1 MASFFVEEKGQR
13 IPLQRM
19 CGGGVFM
26 KKLLKVTAIVVG
38 ILVLLVIVLSIVVKS
53 YLSSD
58 RLKPI
63 ILPKAEAMTGRKVQL
78 DEINVSLFTGIIA
91 KGLSVKERDGQKD
104 FLKIGRFV
112 LSYRLLPLLKKQL
125 VISKI
130 EIVSPSVSIRKERGG
145 KYNFSDIMEKSS
157 QEPKKPSGPEP
168 KSLPVSVIADRLLI
182 RNASLAFVDEE
193 KGLPDISIA
202 LDAEFK
208 GGLEKDGSPR
218 MDFGLVS
225 FKEIKAILKDREVRV
240 SGKIDMDAKTIR
252 ANLQTVIGKD
262 NIQLSAT
269 AKDYRSAPDIV
280 ANIHAK
286 TLDLQQLMGLS
297 SEKKGKG
304 EEGGFQKS
312 QKKETKAGPSGGGMT
327 EKLKASGQITVDKA
341 TYQDYTLKE
350 LRIPYQ
356 YAKGILKVDPLGLQF
371 SGEGSFTAEGS
382 FDGKLQCAAEDAS
395 SIQKTLKG
403 TAIAKLGKGA
413 IKQSQIFD
421 AIASLTGISSLK
433 DPGFDQG
440 LFNFD
445 AKDER
450 IYLDGWISSSL
461 FKISPRG
468 VVDFEKRLDIPT
480 ELKLSPSLTGNLKG
494 KLAAVKFFDDE
505 KGWKVI
511 PLRIKGTTD
520 KPSVTLDEEGLSK
533 QLRSGLKREIE
544 RRFLEPKSEKS
555 GKPSEKK
562 KAKDVLKDLLGE

>member
-1 MASFFVEEKGQR
+1 
-13 IPLQRM
+13 M

-157 QEPKKPSGPEP
+157 QEPKKPSEPEP
-168 KSLPVSVIADRLLI
+168 KSLPVSVVADRLLI

-304 EEGGFQKS
+304 EEGGIQKS

-341 TYQDYTLKE
+341 TYQDYTIKG

-382 FDGKLQCAAEDAS
+382 LDGKLQCAAEDAS

-433 DPGFDQG
+433 NPGFDQG

-533 QLRSGLKREIE
+533 QLGSGLKREIE
-544 RRFLEPKSEKS
+544 RRLLEPKSEKS

-562 KAKDVLKDLLGE
+562 KTKDVLKDLLGE

>member
-1 MASFFVEEKGQR
+1 
-13 IPLQRM
+13 M

-26 KKLLKVTAIVVG
+26 KKLLKVAAIVVG

-63 ILPKAEAMTGRKVQL
+63 ILPKAEAMTGRKVLL
-78 DEINVSLFTGIIA
+78 DEINVSLFSGIIA

-130 EIVSPSVSIRKERGG
+130 EIISPSVSIRKERGG
-145 KYNFSDIMEKSS
+145 KYNFSDMMGKPS
-157 QEPKKPSGPEP
+157 QEPRKPSGPEP
-168 KSLPVSVIADRLLI
+168 TSLPVSVVADRLLI
-182 RNASLAFVDEE
+182 RNASLVFVDEE
-193 KGLPDISIA
+193 KGLPDVSMA

-225 FKEIKAILKDREVRV
+225 FKEIKAIMKDREVRV
-240 SGKIDMDAKTIR
+240 SGKMDMDAKTIR

-262 NIQLSAT
+262 NIELSAT
-269 AKDYRSAPDIV
+269 AKDYRSAPDVV

-297 SEKKGKG
+297 GGEKAQERGPQKQEKKA
-304 EEGGFQKS
+304 E
-312 QKKETKAGPSGGGMT
+312 PSKGGMT
-327 EKLKASGQITVDKA
+327 ETLKASGQITVDKA
-341 TYQDYTLKE
+341 TYQDYTVKD
-350 LRIPYQ
+350 LRIPYH
-356 YAKGILKVDPLGLQF
+356 YAKGILKVEPLGLQF

-382 FDGKLQCAAEDAS
+382 LNGKFQCAGEEAS
-395 SIQKTLKG
+395 TIQKSLKG
-403 TAIAKLGKGA
+403 TAIANLGKGA

-421 AIASLTGISSLK
+421 AIALLTGISALK
-433 DPGFDQG
+433 NPGFDQG

-445 AKDER
+445 VKDEKM
-450 IYLDGWISSSL
+450 YLDGWIRSAL
-461 FKISPRG
+461 FKISPKG

-494 KLAAVKFFDDE
+494 RLAEIRFLDDE
-505 KGWKVI
+505 QGWKVI

-533 QLRSGLKREIE
+533 QLGRGLKREIE

-562 KAKDVLKDLLGE
+562 KGKDILKDLLGE

>member
-1 MASFFVEEKGQR
+1 
-13 IPLQRM
+13 
-19 CGGGVFM
+19 M

-304 EEGGFQKS
+304 EEGGIQKS

-341 TYQDYTLKE
+341 TYQDYTIKE

-382 FDGKLQCAAEDAS
+382 LDGKLQCAAEDAS

-433 DPGFDQG
+433 NPGFDQG

-533 QLRSGLKREIE
+533 QLGSGLKREIE
-544 RRFLEPKSEKS
+544 RRLLEPKSEKS

-562 KAKDVLKDLLGE
+562 KTKDVLKDLLGE